1 MENETI
7 NITFWL
13 NIHRFFDCKNRW
25 LLFKLS
31 VKTYFKTDFNVTCV
45 TYFYQNEA
53 YLKLNLNFTY
63 FYIVTY
69 W

>member
-1 MENETI
+1 MENEAL

-13 NIHRFFDCKNRW
+13 NIHRFLDCKNRW

-45 TYFYQNEA
+45 TYFY
-53 YLKLNLNFTY
+53 
-63 FYIVTY
+63 
-69 W
+69 